1 MTRVQWHPQ
10 AIADVKAVISFGQ
23 SRWLAQSEALARH
36 VIQVVAQLATFPTSG
51 RVGAVQDTR
60 ELMLSPYPLTL
71 VYEVYKESVV
81 VLRVYHQRQKWPPS
95 A

>member
-1 MTRVQWHPQ
+1 MTQIQWHPQ
-10 AIADVKAVISFGQ
+10 AIADVKAAISYGQ
-23 SRWLAQSEALARH
+23 TRWPAQSEALARR
-36 VIQVVAQLATFPTSG
+36 VINVAAQLAVFPTSG
-51 RVGAVQDTR
+51 RVGAVPDTR

-71 VYEVYKESVV
+71 VYEVYKEAVV